1 MKKSSRILSLLLCLA
16 MVLALTACS
25 GRESNSAGSGS
36 GAGSGSPSGSAK
48 SGTAAPASTP
58 AAANSEY
65 VYTASFAELNMEGEG
80 PDYLSFVLAAD
91 GGYYAYRN
99 EVVGRRELRA
109 NESMDYEGQ
118 LDRVRA
124 RLYFVAPDGQARP
137 VAGYTPV
144 ELPEVAADHD
154 VSAYGT
160 ALLRTDGGFLEI
172 LEVSESWV
180 DAPEG
185 VTSSDMDYWRY
196 WKNSSSQYLR
206 KLDANGAVQSSVTLD
221 VSRVAEDGYFGIYAA
236 AADDGK
242 LIVCS
247 DKLCLFD
254 TDSGALLSTVDGVSY
269 ADKVIRLSDG
279 RMAVGAW
286 GDNGPELTV
295 LKDGKLGEKLPVS
308 AGIDLYRLMDGSGDY
323 LYYYS
328 DGTSFYGA
336 KAAGD
341 EKLFNWVNCDVNP
354 VRLAFYSMAEDGSV
368 MGIETHWRNSTD
380 SVEMEMVTLR
390 RVPASSLPAR
400 TTLTLAS
407 QGLGFDARDA
417 VIAFNR
423 SHPTARIEVVDYSE
437 YNTENDYSAGL
448 TKLKTEILSGRM
460 PDILDLNQMPTDQ
473 LGARGLLQ
481 DLYPFLD
488 ADSEITRDSF
498 FPTLLTALEESGK
511 LYGIPS
517 SFSIITLAAAS
528 ELVGSEPGWTAAD
541 METALRELPEGATAF
556 SPYTGRSAML
566 RSSMILELDRYVNW
580 ETGEVNFTDPSFAEL
595 LKYCAQF
602 PDESTINYEAIE
614 DNDYERIISGQQ
626 LLTTAYIGDFHDLFQ
641 LVYLFGGRENGY
653 TLIGYPTTSG
663 VGSLFDVANSAYAIT
678 RDCRDSQL
686 AWEFIRS
693 TLSKDSQLDSN
704 SYGFPTNRAAFEQR
718 LKEAMTP
725 QYEKD
730 ADGNYKVDANGE
742 RIERSVGG
750 SSLGNGIDFQIYA
763 VSQPMADKLME
774 AINNTTRTTSA
785 NEEILKIVTE
795 QAEAFFA
802 GDKSAEEVAKLIQS
816 KANIYVNEQR

>member
-1 MKKSSRILSLLLCLA
+1 MKKLSRILSLLLCLA

-25 GRESNSAGSGS
+25 SRESGNSGNSSGS
-36 GAGSGSPSGSAK
+36 SVGSSSGSAK
-48 SGTAAPASTP
+48 SGAAAPAP

-80 PDYLSFVLAAD
+80 ADYLSFVLAAD
-91 GGYYAYRN
+91 GGYYAYRS
-99 EVVGRRELRA
+99 EVVGQRELRD
-109 NESMDYEGQ
+109 NESLDYEGQ
-118 LDRVRA
+118 LDRVRP
-124 RLYFVAPDGQARP
+124 RLYFVSADGSARP

-254 TDSGALLSTVDGVSY
+254 IGSGALLSTIDGVSY
-269 ADKVIRLSDG
+269 AEKIVRLSDG
-279 RMAVGAW
+279 RLAVGYW
-286 GDNGPELTV
+286 GDNGPELAV
-295 LKDGKLGEKLPVS
+295 LTDGKLGEKLPVNT
-308 AGIDLYRLMDGSGDY
+308 GIDLYRLIDGSGDY

-328 DGTSFYGA
+328 DGMSFYGA
-336 KAAGD
+336 KAEGD

-354 VRLAFYSMAEDGSV
+354 VRLAFYSMAGDGSV
-368 MGIETHWRNSTD
+368 IGVETRWRNSTD

-400 TTLTLAS
+400 TTLTLAT

-417 VIAFNR
+417 IIAFNR
-423 SHPTARIEVVDYSE
+423 SHPTAHIEVVDYSE

-460 PDILDLNQMPTDQ
+460 PDILDLNQMPADQ

-498 FPTLLTALEESGK
+498 FPTLLTALEEGGK

-517 SFSIITLAAAS
+517 TFSVITLAAAS
-528 ELVGSEPGWTAAD
+528 ELVGEEPGWTAQD
-541 METALRELPEGATAF
+541 MEAALRELPEGATAF

-566 RSSMILELDRYVNW
+566 RSSVILELDRYVNW
-580 ETGEVNFTDPSFAEL
+580 ETGEVNFTDPGFVEL

-602 PDESTINYEAIE
+602 PDESTINYETIE

-626 LLTTAYIGDFHDLFQ
+626 LLTTAYLSDFHDLFQ
-641 LVYLFGGRENGY
+641 YVYLFGGRENGY

-730 ADGNYKVDANGE
+730 ADGNYKLDANGE
-742 RIERSVGG
+742 RIERSIGG
-750 SSLGNGIDFQIYA
+750 SSLGNGIDFQFYA

-785 NEEILKIVTE
+785 NDEILKIISE

>member
-1 MKKSSRILSLLLCLA
+1 MKRTSRILSLLLCLA
-16 MVLALTACS
+16 MLLALTACS
-25 GRESNSAGSGS
+25 SRESNSAGSSS

-48 SGTAAPASTP
+48 SGTAAGGT
-58 AAANSEY
+58 AAAGSEY
-65 VYTASFAELNMEGEG
+65 VYTASFADLKLEGEG
-80 PDYLSFVLAAD
+80 SDYLSFVLAAD

-99 EVVGRRELRA
+99 EVVGQRELRA
-109 NESMDYEGQ
+109 NESFDYEGQ
-118 LDRVRA
+118 LDRRRA
-124 RLYFVAPDGQARP
+124 RLYFVAPDGTARP
-137 VAGYTPV
+137 VDGYTPV
-144 ELPEVAADHD
+144 DLPEVAADHD
-154 VSAYGT
+154 ISANAT
-160 ALLRTDGGFLEI
+160 VLLRTDDGFLEI
-172 LEVSESWV
+172 LEVSEGWV

-185 VTSSDMDYWRY
+185 VTSSDADYWRY
-196 WKNSSSQYLR
+196 WKSNSSQQLR
-206 KLDANGAVQSSVTLD
+206 KLDATGAVQHAVTLD
-221 VSRVAEDGYFGIYAA
+221 VSRVAEEGYFSIYSAA
-236 AADDGK
+236 VDDGK
-242 LIVCS
+242 LIACS

-254 TDSGALLSTVDGVSY
+254 IDSGALLSVVDGISY
-269 ADKVIRLSDG
+269 AEKIIRLSDG
-279 RMAVGAW
+279 RLAVGAW

-295 LKDGKLGEKLPVS
+295 LADGKLGEKLPVS
-308 AGIDLYRLMDGSGDY
+308 TGVDLYHLNDGSGDY

-336 KAAGD
+336 KADGD

-354 VRLAFYSMAEDGSV
+354 VHLSFYSMVEDGNI
-368 MGIETHWRNSTD
+368 MGIETRWRNSSD
-380 SVEMEMVTLR
+380 SVEMDMVTLR

-400 TTLTLAS
+400 ATLTLAT
-407 QGLGFDARDA
+407 QGLGIDPRDA
-417 VIAFNR
+417 IIAFNR
-423 SHPTARIEVVDYSE
+423 SHPMARIEVVDYSE

-488 ADSEITRDSF
+488 ADSEITRASF
-498 FPTLLTALEESGK
+498 FPTLLTALEEGGK

-528 ELVGSEPGWTAAD
+528 ELVGSEPGWTVDELEA
-541 METALRELPEGATAF
+541 ALRELPEGASAF

-602 PDESTINYEAIE
+602 PDESTINYETIE
-614 DNDYERIISGQQ
+614 DDDYERIISGQQ
-626 LLTTAYIGDFHDLFQ
+626 LLTTAYLSDFHDLFQ
-641 LVYLFGGRENGY
+641 YVYLFGGRENGY

-693 TLSKDSQLDSN
+693 MLSKDSQLDSYT
-704 SYGFPTNRAAFEQR
+704 YGFPTNRAAFDQR
-718 LKEAMTP
+718 MQEAMTP

-742 RIERSVGG
+742 RIERSIGG
-750 SSLGNGIDFQIYA
+750 ASLGNGITFQYYA

>member
-1 MKKSSRILSLLLCLA
+1 MKKLSRILSLLLCLA
-16 MVLALTACS
+16 MALSLAACGKGDSTAPTGGS
-25 GRESNSAGSGS
+25 ESSAE
-36 GAGSGSPSGSAK
+36 
-48 SGTAAPASTP
+48 
-58 AAANSEY
+58 ANSEY
-65 VYTASFAELNMEGEG
+65 VYSASFTNLTLEGEG
-80 PDYLSFVLAAD
+80 NDYLSFVLAAD

-99 EVVGRRELRA
+99 EVVGQRELRA
-109 NESMDYEGQ
+109 GESLDYEGQ

-124 RLYFVAPDGQARP
+124 RLYFVSPDGKAKP

-160 ALLRTDGGFLEI
+160 ALLRTDDGFLEI

-185 VTSSDMDYWRY
+185 VTSADMDYWSY
-196 WKNSSSQYLR
+196 WKNNSSQYLR
-206 KLDANGAVQSSVTLD
+206 TLDASGAVQNSVTLD
-221 VSRVAEDGYFGIYAA
+221 VSRVAEEEGYFGIYDAA
-236 AADDGK
+236 VDNGR

-247 DKLCLFD
+247 DKLCIFD
-254 TDSGALLSTVDGVSY
+254 IQTGELLSVVDGISY
-269 ADKVIRLSDG
+269 AEKIIRLSDG
-279 RMAVGAW
+279 RLAVGAW

-295 LKDGKLGEKLPVS
+295 LADGKLGEKLPVS
-308 AGIDLYRLMDGSGDY
+308 AGVDLYRLNDGSGDY

-336 KAAGD
+336 KAEGD

-354 VRLAFYSMAEDGSV
+354 VRLAIYSMAEDGSV
-368 MGIETHWRNSTD
+368 MGIETHWRNSTE
-380 SVEMEMVTLR
+380 SIEMNMVTLR
-390 RVPASSLPAR
+390 RVPAASLPAR
-400 TTLTLAS
+400 TTLTLAT
-407 QGLGFDARDA
+407 QGLGFDARD
-417 VIAFNR
+417 VIIAFNR

-437 YNTENDYSAGL
+437 YNNEKDYSAGL
-448 TKLKTEILSGRM
+448 TKLKTEILSGHM

-498 FPTLLTALEESGK
+498 FPTLLTALEEGGK
-511 LYGIPS
+511 LYGIPT

-528 ELVGSEPGWTAAD
+528 RLVGDEPGWTVAE
-541 METALRELPEGATAF
+541 MREALGELPEGATAF
-556 SPYTGRSAML
+556 SPHIGRNTML
-566 RSSMILELDRYVNW
+566 TYNLVLELDRYVDW
-580 ETGEVNFTDPSFAEL
+580 ETGKVDFTDPGFAEML
-595 LKYCAQF
+595 EYCAQF
-602 PDESTINYEAIE
+602 PDESSINYETIE
-614 DNDYERIISGQQ
+614 DDDAERISAGKQ
-626 LLTTAYIGDFHDLFQ
+626 LTTMAYLGDFLSMYEYY
-641 LVYLFGGRENGY
+641 YLFGGHEDAY
-653 TLIGYPTTSG
+653 TLIGFPTPEG
-663 VGSLFDVANSAYAIT
+663 VGSLFEVSEGAYAIT
-678 RDCRDSQL
+678 RDCKDSQL

-693 TLSKDSQLDSN
+693 LLSKDGQLDTY

-730 ADGNYKVDANGE
+730 ADGNYKLDENGE
-742 RIERSVGG
+742 RIERSLGG
-750 SSLGNGIDFQIYA
+750 FSFGDGTMYQYYA
-763 VSQPMADKLME
+763 LTQPMADKLLE
-774 AINNTTRTTSA
+774 AIDRTTRTRSA

>member
-16 MVLALTACS
+16 MMLALTACS

-254 TDSGALLSTVDGVSY
+254 TDSGALLSTIDGVSY
-269 ADKVIRLSDG
+269 AEKIVRLSDG
-279 RMAVGAW
+279 RLAVGYW
-286 GDNGPELTV
+286 GDNGPELAV
-295 LKDGKLGEKLPVS
+295 LTDGKLGEKLPVS

-517 SFSIITLAAAS
+517 GFSLITLAAAS

-704 SYGFPTNRAAFEQR
+704 TYGFPTNRAAFEQR